1 MIKILD
7 YTGRPLVRIGEYAAT
22 CYNTTIKGEGHKER
36 IAKHC
41 IDSGHNRLLEFVDV
55 TLEITCSARC
65 AREWYTHIGGSP
77 TRVQASTRYITYD
90 NFDYF
95 IPDELS
101 TEQRLE
107 YKTCMK
113 AIQMQYKKLK
123 ELNTPNDITGYLL
136 PLAMNTTFIWKGNLR
151 TLENMFSQRLCTR
164 ALPEYT
170 ELMELLKEQL
180 MNINDEWKWLGEKL
194 FKPKCYKLGH
204 CPENK
209 PSCHHFYM
217 VGN

>member
-7 YTGRPLVRIGEYAAT
+7 YTGRPLVKIGTYAAT
-22 CYNTTIKGEGHKER
+22 CYNTTIKGEGHVER

-41 IDSGHNRLLEFVDV
+41 IESGHHRLLEFVDV

-77 TRVQASTRYITYD
+77 TRVQASTRYISYNDFEYVTPEFNDVQLEEEYH
-90 NFDYF
+90 NVMSTIREFY
-95 IPDELS
+95 EL
-101 TEQRLE
+101 
-107 YKTCMK
+107 MK
-113 AIQMQYKKLK
+113 QKGV
-123 ELNTPNDITGYLL
+123 ENDVTGYVL
-136 PLAMNTTFIWKGNLR
+136 PLAMNTKFIWKGNLR

-170 ELMELLKEQL
+170 ELMEILKRNL
-180 MNINDEWKWLGEKL
+180 MNINDEWNWLGEKL